1 MTMEVAL
8 LGTST
13 DVPSFNND
21 SRVKRLVQI
30 DGQLLALQRIWDTG
44 TLAYRTVTDGDMG
57 GGGGGGD
64 ATAANQVT
72 QTARLQTLI
81 DSLANNRM
89 KTINAVDCVET
100 YSYLDA
106 GADDERFNTIV
117 YTSASLA
124 TTITVTFGYNGASP
138 YRITS
143 KTWS

>member
-1 MTMEVAL
+1 MEVAL
-8 LGTST
+8 LGS
-13 DVPSFNND
+13 DSDDPGYNND
-21 SRVKRLVQI
+21 ARVNRIRQI
-30 DGQLLALQRIWDTG
+30 EGQLLSLQRIWDTG

-57 GGGGGGD
+57 GGGGGD
-64 ATAANQVT
+64 ATAANQT
-72 QTARLQTLI
+72 TTIARLQTLI
-81 DSLANNRM
+81 DSLANARM

-100 YSYLDA
+100 YSYLDE
-106 GADDERFNTIV
+106 GLDDERFNTIV